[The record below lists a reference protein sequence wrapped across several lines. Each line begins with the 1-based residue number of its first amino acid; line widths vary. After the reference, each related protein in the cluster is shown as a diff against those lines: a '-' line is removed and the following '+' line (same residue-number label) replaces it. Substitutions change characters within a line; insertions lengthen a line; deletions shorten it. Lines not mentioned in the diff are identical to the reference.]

1 MGWRRSRLV
10 QEKGDEKEGSRVAA
24 RDLAAAEKCVAEAPV
39 AEPSLLRDRRLARPA
54 NAEPRAALLRAGQ
67 QALGNA
73 TIRRMATP
81 AGRGPLQAK
90 LTVNPPGDIYEQE
103 ADRVAETVL
112 RMPAPRVQRQEL
124 PEEEL
129 AQAKPLDGAGAA
141 LLQRQE
147 LPEEE
152 EEELAQAK
160 PLDGAGAALLQRQEL
175 PEEEELAQAK
185 LLDGVG
191 AVPLQRQ
198 EEEEEEEPV
207 QPKALQRQE
216 EEEEEPV
223 QAKMLGEAIQAAAA
237 GGVPRVTA
245 DLEERIGRLRGGGQP
260 LAESERAF
268 FEPRLGH
275 DLSGV
280 RLHTGGEA
288 AGTAQALQ
296 AKAFTVG
303 SDIVFGTGQYAPE
316 TTAGRGLLA
325 HELTHVVQQS
335 GGRLAPVPLDDE
347 GQQRQEAG
355 PNADRSGSLA

>member
-124 PEEEL
+124 P
-129 AQAKPLDGAGAA
+129 
-141 LLQRQE
+141 
-147 LPEEE
+147 